1 MLREDC
7 GVFGVYNFQ
16 PDSAACLPAGR
27 AKSVYYGLFALQ
39 HRGQESAGIAASDG
53 QHVSCHKN
61 MGLVNQ
67 VFDEAAL
74 ARLKGHIAIGH
85 VRYSTTG
92 SSVIE
97 NAQPIV
103 IDTRYGTIALAHNG
117 NLINAA
123 ILRQDLK
130 DKGISFVGA
139 SDSEVIASMIATSK
153 KEDFEEALVDTLKH
167 CKGAYSLAIMTRDK
181 LIAVRDPHGIR
192 PLCIGKLDK
201 AYVIS
206 SETCALDILGA
217 QFVRDV
223 ANGEIV
229 VVDKDGL
236 RSRTWQMDEREAIC
250 VFEYVYFARPDSVLN
265 GRNVY
270 EARFHMGKYLAKEHP
285 VEADM
290 VMAVPESGVP
300 AAMGY
305 SAESKIPY
313 EEGLIKNR
321 YVGRTFIQPSQE
333 IRDLGVRLKLN
344 PIRDAVRGKKVVI
357 VDDSIIRGTTSRQIV
372 RLIRE
377 AGAREVH
384 MRVSS
389 PPNLNPCFYGIDTA
403 TKAELIAANL
413 SVEGIRK
420 YIEADSLGYL
430 SLKNLIKSVSLPAK
444 NLCLACLNGEYPV
457 RIPERMQ
464 SLKLFFS

>member
-1 MLREDC
+1 MNIKSEINEAC
-7 GVFGVYNFQ
+7 GVFGIYNLKE
-16 PDSAACLPAGR
+16 DSP

-39 HRGQESAGIAASDG
+39 HRGQESAGIASSDG
-53 QHVSCHKN
+53 EEIRFHKG

-67 VFDEAAL
+67 VFDEATL
-74 ARLKGHIAIGH
+74 CTLKGNVSMGH

-92 SSVIE
+92 FSIIE

-103 IDTRYGTIALAHNG
+103 IDTRYGRVALAHNG
-117 NLINAA
+117 NLVNSKQ
-123 ILRQDLK
+123 LRHDLK
-130 DKGISFVGA
+130 EMGISFVGT
-139 SDSEVIASMIATSK
+139 SDSEVMAAMIATSK
-153 KEDFEEALVDTLKH
+153 KQNFEDALVDTLKH
-167 CKGAYSLAIMTRDK
+167 CKGAYSLLIMMVDR
-181 LIAVRDPHGIR
+181 LIAVRDPNGVR
-192 PLCIGKLDK
+192 PLSIGKIENG
-201 AYVIS
+201 YVIS
-206 SETCALDILGA
+206 SETCALDMLGA

-229 VVDKDGL
+229 VIDKNGL
-236 RSRTWQMDEREAIC
+236 RSKTWQMGEREAMC
-250 VFEYVYFARPDSVLN
+250 VFEFIYFARPDSVIN

-270 EARFHMGKYLAKEHP
+270 EARFQMGKYLAKEHP

-305 SAESKIPY
+305 AAESKIPY

-321 YVGRTFIQPSQE
+321 YIGRTFIQPSQE
-333 IRDLGVRLKLN
+333 IRDLGVKLKLN
-344 PIRDAVRGKKVVI
+344 PIKDAVRGKKVI
-357 VDDSIIRGTTSRQIV
+357 IIDDSIIRGTTSRQII

-389 PPNLNPCFYGIDTA
+389 PPNLNPCYYGIDTA

-413 SVEGIRK
+413 SIEGIRK
-420 YIEADSLGYL
+420 YLEADSLGYL
-430 SLKNLIKSVSLPAK
+430 SIKNLIRSISLPEE

-457 RIPERMQ
+457 NIPERLQ
-464 SLKLFFS
+464 SLKLFFK

>member
-1 MLREDC
+1 MKEAC
-7 GVFGVYNFQ
+7 GVFGIYNFEA
-16 PDSAACLPAGR
+16 DST
-27 AKSVYYGLFALQ
+27 AKSIYYGLFALQ

-53 QHVSCHKN
+53 KDIKHYKG

-67 VFDEAAL
+67 IFDEMSL
-74 ARLKGHIAIGH
+74 SRLKGNMAVGH

-92 SSVIE
+92 SSSIE

-117 NLINAA
+117 NLINSAS
-123 ILRQDLK
+123 LRQELK
-130 DKGISFVGA
+130 DKGISFVGT
-139 SDSEVIASMIATSK
+139 SDSEGIAAMIATSR
-153 KEDFEEALVDTLKH
+153 KEDLEDALTDTLKH
-167 CKGAYSLAIMTRDK
+167 CKGAYSLILMTRDK
-181 LIAVRDPHGIR
+181 LMAVRDPNGIR
-192 PLCIGKLDK
+192 PLSIGKLDN

-229 VVDKDGL
+229 VIDRNGL
-236 RSRTWQMDEREAIC
+236 RSKTWQMGEREAIC
-250 VFEYVYFARPDSVLN
+250 VFEYIYFARPDSILQ

-305 SAESKIPY
+305 AAESKIPY

-333 IRDLGVRLKLN
+333 IRDLGVKLKLN
-344 PIRDAVRGKKVVI
+344 PIRDAVRGKKVI
-357 VDDSIIRGTTSRQIV
+357 IIDDSIIRGTTSRQIV

-384 MRVSS
+384 MRISS

-403 TKAELIAANL
+403 TRAELIAANL
-413 SVEGIRK
+413 SIEGIRK
-420 YIEADSLGYL
+420 YLEADSLGYL
-430 SLKNLIKSVSLPAK
+430 SLKNLIKSISLPAK
-444 NLCLACLNGEYPV
+444 SLCLACLNGEYPV
-457 RIPERMQ
+457 RIPERLQ
-464 SLKLFFS
+464 SLKLLFK